1 MSFDAKSGI
10 MRAINETNDP
20 AMKTVLLLMLGVF
33 EEIGGKIDSVLKN
46 ERALRETVLN
56 GHTDSHHSHHEWVA
70 KRIERDDEIDRIVD
84 WAAAKMAQERE
95 AEEDARKVKV
105 GLIEKVLGYLIVAA
119 IAAAI
124 TWLKFK

>member
-10 MRAINETNDP
+10 LRAINETNDP

-46 ERALRETVLN
+46 ERVLRETVLN

-70 KRIERDDEIDRIVD
+70 
-84 WAAAKMAQERE
+84 AKMIQEKE

-105 GLIEKVLGYLIVAA
+105 GLTEKVLGYLVVAA
-119 IAAAI
+119 LAAFG
-124 TWLKFK
+124 TWLKLR